1 MTFYRT
7 GREERVGKVGW
18 KESLS
23 LIVYVA
29 RHERDRRG
37 GGSEILVVS

>member
-1 MTFYRT
+1 M
-7 GREERVGKVGW
+7 GW

-29 RHERDRRG
+29 RYERDRREG
-37 GGSEILVVS
+37 GPEILVVS